1 MLIEYFN
8 HTLIS
13 VISIGYV
20 IGSIPGG
27 IISAKF
33 FDLGDI
39 TKIGSGNIGFTYVLR
54 TGNKYAAALTLIIDA
69 GKGIFSIYLA
79 KYFFPNHIMEIATAT
94 YIGSIF
100 SMWLNF
106 KGGKGVA
113 AFFGI
118 LLSLNWLVAI
128 VSISIWIVF
137 LKIFKMSSLSS
148 LLAIIVAP
156 ILFFILDQKDFSAL
170 FALFFIVSLLTH
182 KKNLERII
190 NKKEGK
196 IGKNF

>member
-1 MLIEYFN
+1 
-8 HTLIS
+8 
-13 VISIGYV
+13 
-20 IGSIPGG
+20 
-27 IISAKF
+27 
-33 FDLGDI
+33 
-39 TKIGSGNIGFTYVLR
+39 
-54 TGNKYAAALTLIIDA
+54 
-69 GKGIFSIYLA
+69 
-79 KYFFPNHIMEIATAT
+79 
-94 YIGSIF
+94 
-100 SMWLNF
+100 MWLKF

-128 VSISIWIVF
+128 VSISIWIVC